1 MNGLDQEDLPE
12 AWNDDSDSGVVEI
25 SLKTGELNSLVLTTQ
40 VRVNWRAKIQA
51 AQIIR
56 DVTQVLLSAT
66 PVTELK
72 GMDLDYF
79 NEFYEVGLDA
89 KNNFTWLPKFSVEV
103 RQKQIDIKKKL
114 EGRLTP
120 NGPVPGPNP
129 APAAPDSG
137 SKHPGS

>member
-1 MNGLDQEDLPE
+1 MNGLEQEDMPE
-12 AWNDDSDSGVVEI
+12 AWDDSGVVEV

-40 VRVNWRAKIQA
+40 VRVNWREKVQA

-56 DVTQVLLSAT
+56 DVTQTLLSAA

-79 NEFYEVGLDA
+79 NEFYEIGLDA
-89 KNNFTWLPKFSVEV
+89 RNNFTWMPKFSVEI
-103 RQKQIDIKKKL
+103 RQKQNEVKKKL

-120 NGPVPGPNP
+120 NGPVSGP
-129 APAAPDSG
+129 ASTAPDSG
-137 SKHPGS
+137 AQHPAS